1 MIWPLSL
8 RLQGDLSSHQVK
20 ALKEYKPVDFVGV
33 FFCTVLVTWN
43 RINYDF
49 KNWNKLRI

>member
-20 ALKEYKPVDFVGV
+20 ALKEYKPVDFVV
-33 FFCTVLVTWN
+33 FFLHCVSN
-43 RINYDF
+43 PEQ
-49 KNWNKLRI
+49 NKLRFQELE